1 MLGRREAMQG
11 RFPESA
17 TAVGAGPCHLE
28 DLLRW
33 VGLCLRNACPGTRG
47 KGISPTQGGFPSEAL
62 VPPRPWVA
70 LPGVRSGVARAAPP
84 IDPRS
89 PRAGREGQGCIQ
101 RLEVVGLEGPVSG
114 ATAGAGLRL

>member
-1 MLGRREAMQG
+1 MQG
-11 RFPESA
+11 CFPELA

-33 VGLCLRNACPGTRG
+33 LALCLRNACPGTRG
-47 KGISPTQGGFPSEAL
+47 RGISPTRGGFPSEAL
-62 VPPRPWVA
+62 VPPCSCLV
-70 LPGVRSGVARAAPP
+70 LPGVWSEVAQAAPP
-84 IDPRS
+84 IDLRS

-101 RLEVVGLEGPVSG
+101 RLEVVSLEGPVSR